1 VNIDLTVLI
10 AAIGL
15 VLSVGTFFVGRMS
28 AAKTDGMSDGEL
40 KSDIKHIKMTVDKQ
54 DRKLD
59 DVAANY
65 SELKDEIAE
74 LKERLHVLEERVQLL
89 HGGTE

>member
-1 VNIDLTVLI
+1 MTIDITILI
-10 AAIGL
+10 AVIGFA
-15 VLSVGTFFVGRMS
+15 LSVGTFFVGRIT
-28 AAKTDGMSDGEL
+28 AAKTSGLSDGEL
-40 KSDIKHIKMTVDKQ
+40 KADVKHIKAAVDKQ

-74 LKERLHVLEERVQLL
+74 LKERLHVLEERVQML
-89 HGGTE
+89 HGGET

>member
-1 VNIDLTVLI
+1 MTIELSVLI
-10 AAIGL
+10 AVLGFA
-15 VLSVGTFFVGRMS
+15 LSVGTFFVGRMT
-28 AAKTDGMSDGEL
+28 AAKTDGIADGEL
-40 KSDIKHIKMTVDKQ
+40 KSDIKHIKATVDKQ

-74 LKERLHVLEERVQLL
+74 LKERLHVLEERVQHL
-89 HGGTE
+89 HGGEV

>member
-1 VNIDLTVLI
+1 MTIELSVLI
-10 AAIGL
+10 AVLGFA
-15 VLSVGTFFVGRMS
+15 LSVGTFFVGRLT
-28 AAKTDGMSDGEL
+28 AARSDGITDGEL
-40 KSDIKHIKMTVDKQ
+40 KSDIKHIKATVDKQ

-74 LKERLHVLEERVQLL
+74 LKERLHVLEERVQML
-89 HGGTE
+89 HGGEA